1 MGGDITLASEPGK
14 GATFAVTLAL
24 APAAEN
30 ASSAR
35 PADAATAATNGLTI
49 LVAED
54 NAVNRKLIALMLEA
68 QGHTCTFAEDGEKA
82 VALAAQ
88 GGFDVVLMDVQMPV
102 IDGMEATRR
111 IRALGT
117 AVARVPV
124 IAVTANA
131 MSGDREKYLA
141 AGMDGYVSKPI
152 TIAALAEALE
162 TATSRAPRRASA

>member
-1 MGGDITLASEPGK
+1 
-14 GATFAVTLAL
+14 VTLAL
-24 APAAEN
+24 APAAGRE
-30 ASSAR
+30 
-35 PADAATAATNGLTI
+35 TAAHPAEAAAVVGNGLNL

-54 NAVNRKLIALMLEA
+54 NAVNRKLIGLMLEA
-68 QGHTCTFAEDGEKA
+68 LGHLCTFAEDGEKA
-82 VALAAQ
+82 VTLAGR
-88 GGFDVVLMDVQMPV
+88 GGFDVVLMDVQMPL

-117 AVARVPV
+117 SAARIPV

-162 TATSRAPRRASA
+162 AVSPQARRRASA

>member
-1 MGGDITLASEPGK
+1 LP
-14 GATFAVTLAL
+14 
-24 APAAEN
+24 
-30 ASSAR
+30 R

-88 GGFDVVLMDVQMPV
+88 GAFDVVLMDVQMPV

-111 IRALGT
+111 IRALCT
-117 AVARVPV
+117 AVAHVPV